1 MDGFSSP
8 DNRYRDSALLTTPP
22 RHTLNNTEL
31 SLAHVCHDILS
42 CHAFYRIKYADNIRI
57 YQDMTAYQRVLLKL
71 GTTHPTYQN
80 TMDCQT
86 HVWSGP
92 MGEHVT

>member
-31 SLAHVCHDILS
+31 SLAHVCHAMLYTVLNMQIISLYQLAKSLLS
-42 CHAFYRIKYADNIRI
+42 KFLRPVSALSFNNQTNRKNLLYKYD
-57 YQDMTAYQRVLLKL
+57 QLK
-71 GTTHPTYQN
+71 
-80 TMDCQT
+80 MEK
-86 HVWSGP
+86 S
-92 MGEHVT
+92 